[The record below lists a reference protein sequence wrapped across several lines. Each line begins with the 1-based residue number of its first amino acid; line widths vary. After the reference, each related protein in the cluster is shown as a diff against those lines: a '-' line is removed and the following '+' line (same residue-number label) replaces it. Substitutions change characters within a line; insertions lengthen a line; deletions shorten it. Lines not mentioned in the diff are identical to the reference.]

1 MRAVNVDAFRPC
13 SAVQIQ
19 YVSIA
24 FACASFTSPRQASRK
39 RSAAVSPSSTFSCG
53 TGGLSA
59 PRADCATIESAA
71 AERRRRSSFAWSS
84 SMSISCPS
92 CHLPLRPASAAW
104 RSDM

>member
-1 MRAVNVDAFRPC
+1 MRAVNVDALRPC

-24 FACASFTSPRQASRK
+24 FACASLTSPRQASRK
-39 RSAAVSPSSTFSCG
+39 RSAAVCPSSTVASG

-71 AERRRRSSFAWSS
+71 ADSRRRSSFAVSS
-84 SMSISCPS
+84 SMSISWPRF
-92 CHLPLRPASAAW
+92 HLPPSAASAAW